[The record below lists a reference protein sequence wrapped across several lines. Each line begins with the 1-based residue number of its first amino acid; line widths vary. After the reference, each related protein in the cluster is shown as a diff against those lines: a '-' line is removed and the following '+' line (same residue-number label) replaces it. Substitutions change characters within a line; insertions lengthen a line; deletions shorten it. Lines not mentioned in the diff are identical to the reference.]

1 MRMWQQLVWT
11 VVVAIA
17 AGLSPA
23 VVAWEGPPVFVD
35 LRYPAEALAARVTGT
50 IVVRATTDPA
60 GRVVEAEAL
69 SGPAA
74 LRPAV
79 VANLRQWKLAP
90 GPRTDIMV
98 YRFEI
103 DYGACNDDS
112 RSLFRLMQP
121 NFAVVTACTG
131 PGRAYAADLEDD
143 VRVVS
148 FGTVP
153 SYPQFAR
160 STRMT
165 GLVALELTLD
175 ATGAVTTARALNRLP
190 GLTEVA
196 IEHAKSWR
204 IRTTAAR
211 RGIIVYEFAL
221 DNPVCEPAERTIFR
235 RIGSDYVRLSACE
248 PPLNVNAAR

>member
-1 MRMWQQLVWT
+1 MRMWKRLVST
-11 VVVAIA
+11 IVVAV

-23 VVAWEGPPVFVD
+23 AVAAQRPPVFVD
-35 LRYPAEALAARVTGT
+35 LVYPAEALAARVTGM
-50 IVVRATTDPA
+50 IVVRATTDTA

-90 GPRTDIMV
+90 GQRTDIMV

-131 PGRAYAADLEDD
+131 PGRAYAADLADD

-160 STRMT
+160 SARIT
-165 GLVALELTLD
+165 GLVALELTID
-175 ATGAVTTARALNRLP
+175 ATGAVTAARALNRLP
-190 GLTEVA
+190 VLTEVA

-204 IRTTAAR
+204 IRTRAAR

-221 DNPVCEPAERTIFR
+221 DNPVCEPEERTVFR
-235 RIGSDYVRLSACE
+235 RIGSDYVRLSGCE
-248 PPLNVNAAR
+248 PLVNVNGAP